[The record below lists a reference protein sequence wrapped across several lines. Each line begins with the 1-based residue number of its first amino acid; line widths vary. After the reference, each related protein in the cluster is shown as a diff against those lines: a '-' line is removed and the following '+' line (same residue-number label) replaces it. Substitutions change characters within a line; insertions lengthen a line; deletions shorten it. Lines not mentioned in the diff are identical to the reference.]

1 LVCVTLG
8 LRTVFNDDDD
18 EDDEVDVAADVERI
32 LMPQINVE
40 L

>member
-1 LVCVTLG
+1 LG